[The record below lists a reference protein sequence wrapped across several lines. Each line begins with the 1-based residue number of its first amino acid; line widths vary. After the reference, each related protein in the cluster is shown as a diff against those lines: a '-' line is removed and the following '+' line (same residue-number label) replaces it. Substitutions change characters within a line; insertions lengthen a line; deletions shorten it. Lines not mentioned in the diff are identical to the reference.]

1 LSATLEALTRG
12 RRATAAA
19 EQAHAC
25 AAVVR
30 PLVAGRY
37 REASARLADIERL
50 AEAAATCPDLASFV
64 ADATLDPPAS
74 TTDYAKPPHLDDDY
88 LTLSTVHSAKGLEW
102 PSVHLIHAVDGAFPS
117 DMALTTPD
125 GLEEEQRVFY
135 VAVTRARD
143 HLHIYTPLRMPHHR
157 RGRDDR
163 HSYAPQSRF
172 LTDAAVAVMDVVAPP
187 PVRASEPA
195 APTVARVA
203 IPALESLFD

>member
-1 LSATLEALTRG
+1 
-12 RRATAAA
+12 
-19 EQAHAC
+19 
-25 AAVVR
+25 
-30 PLVAGRY
+30 
-37 REASARLADIERL
+37 
-50 AEAAATCPDLASFV
+50 
-64 ADATLDPPAS
+64 
-74 TTDYAKPPHLDDDY
+74 
-88 LTLSTVHSAKGLEW
+88 
-102 PSVHLIHAVDGAFPS
+102 
-117 DMALTTPD
+117 MALTTPD

-187 PVRASEPA
+187 PVRAPEPA